1 MKQKEKQNPDN
12 EAGVK
17 QEGTQGVTP
26 DKAIAPTSA
35 NIPVNAQGPS
45 EVSAAPDKSN
55 DVSVQGS

>member
-26 DKAIAPTSA
+26 DKAPANASG

-45 EVSAAPDKSN
+45 EVAPDKSN